1 MDIDEET
8 VIRLNIFWIDPNV
21 DNKENQ
27 TYLTLLKKHYIEKKA
42 DIEEDKKHLDLNPE
56 DAKTKVYPYHIHQF
70 KNVES
75 AVEDIKTIKFKETI
89 IIVSGRLFNDLV
101 RLLQKNLNSIYVI
114 PKIIVFT
121 TQKKNYPFPKEVP
134 NDLFYTYEGSKTSFE
149 EIKSFIDTQL
159 EKIEAYFQKGANAAI
174 QRNPIGDKLIFEKIG
189 DLNSSPLPEFY
200 QKFLEETDSINNTEF
215 IQYMYNNYNK
225 EQSYKEMLSQMIDIP
240 DIPVELLSKY
250 YIRMYTSAGGNY
262 YKYMKFDLLG
272 DDEKIKLIYLP
283 YIKTLYKGL
292 EIGTLRTYTSFNVY
306 GALKLS
312 DQQIQDLSQY
322 KQNGSLMFSRA
333 FLTFSKIPEVTEI
346 YMKYGK
352 NAFATVSF
360 SNINAGFYSHADLGE
375 LSVVPEEKEILFFP
389 FSVFRIDDFKLDQ
402 VKQRYEIKLTCFG
415 KLRRD
420 IQNIITGGKKRDGT
434 EGECCN
440 LF

>member
-1 MDIDEET
+1 
-8 VIRLNIFWIDPNV
+8 
-21 DNKENQ
+21 
-27 TYLTLLKKHYIEKKA
+27 
-42 DIEEDKKHLDLNPE
+42 
-56 DAKTKVYPYHIHQF
+56 
-70 KNVES
+70 
-75 AVEDIKTIKFKETI
+75 
-89 IIVSGRLFNDLV
+89 
-101 RLLQKNLNSIYVI
+101 
-114 PKIIVFT
+114 
-121 TQKKNYPFPKEVP
+121 
-134 NDLFYTYEGSKTSFE
+134 
-149 EIKSFIDTQL
+149 
-159 EKIEAYFQKGANAAI
+159 
-174 QRNPIGDKLIFEKIG
+174 
-189 DLNSSPLPEFY
+189 
-200 QKFLEETDSINNTEF
+200 
-215 IQYMYNNYNK
+215 
-225 EQSYKEMLSQMIDIP
+225 
-240 DIPVELLSKY
+240 
-250 YIRMYTSAGGNY
+250 MYTSAGGNY

-312 DQQIQDLSQY
+312 DKQIQDLSQY

-360 SNINAGFYSHADLGE
+360 SNINSGFYSHADLGE

-389 FSVFRIDDFKLDQ
+389 FSVFRIDDFGYNQ